1 MRKIRMGVIGCGSR
15 IAQEYHFPALKQVEG
30 VVWKYACDT
39 QLELARKIAKQY
51 GFEKATDNYREV
63 LADQDVDMVVIL
75 TRVDMHAQ
83 LAIEAAKAGKHID
96 SLPVD
101 DLYWNA
107 RIYGSYYVEELV
119 QGDHVTL
126 KANPYYKTN
135 NPNIKNQ
142 GKPHVDRV
150 VVRFMKDNF
159 AIVQG
164 LIAGQIDIAS
174 SYLTV
179 DNLPEL
185 QAVDQL
191 VVTAEKNAG
200 IYSFIINPDF
210 ELFADEN
217 VRRALTLLIDRDM
230 IYEQS
235 NGTLF
240 PAYNLVSDF
249 AIGYSEEFTNWF
261 QENYTS
267 MKGREEAIAL
277 LAEAGWTD
285 TDGDGLLDK
294 DGQVFEFTLSEFNHD
309 SMFLN
314 LLQIQLMD
322 VGILMN
328 IDPLTN
334 STEFRR
340 LLGKEGWEVGLAS
353 NSFAE
358 ISSILVGHLEQ
369 VKMAGLFSDEEY
381 AKLDELFVKAQSCLD
396 NGKAEGYY
404 NEVLREIVGT
414 GCYIP
419 ISTPAVIIVYD
430 KDVYDGVYYR
440 RDATKIWLND
450 CE

>member
-1 MRKIRMGVIGCGSR
+1 M
-15 IAQEYHFPALKQVEG
+15 
-30 VVWKYACDT
+30 
-39 QLELARKIAKQY
+39 
-51 GFEKATDNYREV
+51 
-63 LADQDVDMVVIL
+63 
-75 TRVDMHAQ
+75 
-83 LAIEAAKAGKHID
+83 
-96 SLPVD
+96 
-101 DLYWNA
+101 
-107 RIYGSYYVEELV
+107 
-119 QGDHVTL
+119 
-126 KANPYYKTN
+126 
-135 NPNIKNQ
+135 
-142 GKPHVDRV
+142 
-150 VVRFMKDNF
+150 VRFIKDNF

-267 MKGREEAIAL
+267 MNGREEAIAL

-396 NGKAEGYY
+396 NGEAEGYY